1 MLPLVKE
8 FLHLKAKFDI
18 VCKAPLEENEFLE
31 WFNLE
36 KYEFGEDKIEKV
48 KHGRSKTQMKLF
60 IMMLSEWIH
69 RHVFVKP
76 IEC

>member
-36 KYEFGEDKIEKV
+36 KYEFGEKQNLI
-48 KHGRSKTQMKLF
+48 
-60 IMMLSEWIH
+60 
-69 RHVFVKP
+69 
-76 IEC
+76 